1 MASVCGKSAVDEGC
15 VERQNG
21 GTMTSRTVVRGIVAV
36 GLIVSVQ
43 LAMSQI
49 PFAQQTAP
57 PAAPATGAPPAAPAA
72 APQTG
77 RGGGRGGV
85 DSRVQQRT
93 YTFADTNEQMPYAL
107 VVSSRV
113 TKDRKSPLIVSL
125 HGLGGDQN
133 TMVRESLRSVEL
145 AEQGGY
151 ILVAPMGY
159 NSGGWYGIPP
169 GPPRGGGA
177 NANPNANPNAAAAQ
191 RGRGAGGR
199 GAGAGGTAITEAA
212 KVREASEKDVLT
224 VLDMVRKE
232 FNVDERRIYLM
243 GHSMGGAGTYY
254 LGSKH
259 GRIWAALAPIA
270 PAAGAMRNDRAK
282 ILQAIKDAGVPML
295 VSMGDADEAVSVES
309 VREWVDTMKELQM
322 NFEYK
327 EHPGVTH
334 GPIMAASME
343 DIYKFFEKHSRPA
356 AR

>member
-1 MASVCGKSAVDEGC
+1 M
-15 VERQNG
+15 R
-21 GTMTSRTVVRGIVAV
+21 SRNVVRGIFAA

-43 LAMSQI
+43 LAIGQT
-49 PFAQQTAP
+49 PVAQQ
-57 PAAPATGAPPAAPAA
+57 ATPQAAPAA
-72 APQTG
+72 GAQQGAPAANTPPAG
-77 RGGGRGGV
+77 RGGGRGAV
-85 DSRVQQRT
+85 DPRVQQRA
-93 YTFADTNEQMPYAL
+93 YTFADSNEQMPYA
-107 VVSSRV
+107 VFVSSKV
-113 TKDRKSPLIVSL
+113 TRDKKNPLILSL

-177 NANPNANPNAAAAQ
+177 NAGAR
-191 RGRGAGGR
+191 RGRGP
-199 GAGAGGTAITEAA
+199 GAPRPVIGGTAITETA
-212 KVREASEKDVLT
+212 KVREASEKDVMT

-259 GRIWAALAPIA
+259 GNVWAALAPIA
-270 PAAGAMRNDRAK
+270 PAAMGMTNDRTK
-282 ILQAIKDAGVPML
+282 VLQAIKDAGVPML
-295 VSMGDADEAVSVES
+295 VSMGDADEAVPVAN
-309 VREWVDTMKELQM
+309 VRMWVDTMKELQM
-322 NFEYK
+322 NYEYK
-327 EHPGVTH
+327 EYPGVTH
-334 GPIMAASME
+334 GPIMAASMT
-343 DIYKFFEKHSRPA
+343 DIYAFFAKHSKRA

>member
-1 MASVCGKSAVDEGC
+1 M
-15 VERQNG
+15 N
-21 GTMTSRTVVRGIVAV
+21 SRHVVRGILAA
-36 GLIVSVQ
+36 GLIVGFQ
-43 LAMSQI
+43 LALGQV
-49 PFAQQTAP
+49 PLAQQAAP
-57 PAAPATGAPPAAPAA
+57 PVAPAA
-72 APQTG
+72 AAPAQPPG
-77 RGGGRGGV
+77 RGVV

-93 YTFADTNEQMPYAL
+93 YTFADSGEQMPYAL
-107 VVSSRV
+107 FVSSKV
-113 TKDRKSPLIVSL
+113 TRDKKSPLIVSL

-169 GPPRGGGA
+169 GAPRAGG
-177 NANPNANPNAAAAQ
+177 PNAA
-191 RGRGAGGR
+191 GRGGR
-199 GAGAGGTAITEAA
+199 GAGFRVTAGGTAITEAA
-212 KVREASEKDVLT
+212 KVREASEKDVMT

-259 GRIWAALAPIA
+259 ANIWAALAPIA
-270 PAAGAMRNDRAK
+270 PAAMGMTNDRATV
-282 ILQAIKDAGVPML
+282 LQAIKDGGVPML
-295 VSMGDADEAVSVES
+295 VSMGDADEAVPVAN
-309 VREWVDTMKELQM
+309 VRTWVDTMKELQM

-327 EHPGVTH
+327 EYPGLSH
-334 GPIMAASME
+334 GPIMAGSMA
-343 DIYKFFEKHSRPA
+343 DIYAYFARHTKPA

>member
-1 MASVCGKSAVDEGC
+1 M
-15 VERQNG
+15 R
-21 GTMTSRTVVRGIVAV
+21 SRNIIRGLLAV
-36 GLIVSVQ
+36 GLTASIE
-43 LAMSQI
+43 LAMS
-49 PFAQQTAP
+49 PAGLAQQ
-57 PAAPATGAPPAAPAA
+57 AAPQVAPAA

-77 RGGGRGGV
+77 RGGGRGAV
-85 DSRVQQRT
+85 DSRVQQRA
-93 YTFADTNEQMPYAL
+93 YTFADTGEQMPYA
-107 VVSSRV
+107 VFVSSKV
-113 TKDRKSPLIVSL
+113 TRDKKNPLIVSL

-169 GPPRGGGA
+169 GAPRGGAANGAPRGDGA
-177 NANPNANPNAAAAQ
+177 NAAAAAQ
-191 RGRGAGGR
+191 RGRGAGSAR
-199 GAGAGGTAITEAA
+199 PVIGGTAISEPA

-224 VLDMVRKE
+224 VLDMIRKE
-232 FNVDERRIYLM
+232 FNVDESRIYLM

-259 GRIWAALAPIA
+259 GKVWAALAPIA
-270 PAAGAMRNDRAK
+270 PAAMGMTNDRAK
-282 ILQAIKDAGVPML
+282 VLQSIKDAGIPML
-295 VSMGDADEAVSVES
+295 VSMGDADEAVPVAN
-309 VREWVDTMKELQM
+309 VRMWVDTMKELLM

-334 GPIMAASME
+334 GPIMAASMA
-343 DIYKFFEKHSRPA
+343 DIYAFFAKHSKPA